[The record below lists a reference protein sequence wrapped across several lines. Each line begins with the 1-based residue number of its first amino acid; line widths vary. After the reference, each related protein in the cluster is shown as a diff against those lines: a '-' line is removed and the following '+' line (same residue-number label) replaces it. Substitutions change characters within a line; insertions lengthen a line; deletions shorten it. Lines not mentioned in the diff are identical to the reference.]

1 MAFPE
6 SSSRHWTCKGVCPTK
21 QSRPQQA
28 SALFKIYA
36 IVYKSCPLL
45 QPASASQYSANP
57 DKIFPWK
64 VGDFRLSNSEL
75 EVSTFQGKIVAGTSQ
90 IHKADAAKM
99 DVENRS
105 CVFAS
110 LSWAYGHP
118 AVRVSAAQACEL
130 AYWTLKI
137 NTQIQCQPS
146 PMASLAF
153 TPYGGTLI
161 LCK

>member
-6 SSSRHWTCKGVCPTK
+6 SSSRHWTCKGVY
-21 QSRPQQA
+21 QA
-28 SALFKIYA
+28 IQTATSQC
-36 IVYKSCPLL
+36 SDQNLL
-45 QPASASQYSANP
+45 QSYANLALCSNLRLLP
-57 DKIFPWK
+57 TIQRIQTRLFPGKWGTSDSVTVSWK
-64 VGDFRLSNSEL
+64 FPLSRERLWL
-75 EVSTFQGKIVAGTSQ
+75 GTSQ

-110 LSWAYGHP
+110 LSWASGHP
-118 AVRVSAAQACEL
+118 VVRVSAAQACEL